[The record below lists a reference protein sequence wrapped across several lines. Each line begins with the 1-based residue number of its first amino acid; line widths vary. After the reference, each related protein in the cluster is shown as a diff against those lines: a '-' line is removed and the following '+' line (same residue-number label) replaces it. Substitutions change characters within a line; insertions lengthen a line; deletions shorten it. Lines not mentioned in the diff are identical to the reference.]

1 MVVPQTITRQHL
13 ERELRRLSSAK
24 KAESSAWFFKT
35 GKGQYGYGD
44 KFLGVTVPQ
53 QRVVAKKFRTLSLID
68 LDVLLKSS
76 YHEHRLTAAIILSL
90 QFHKADAMQ
99 QNVLATF
106 FLSHAKCFNNWDI
119 VDTVSPTFGGYLLD
133 RPRTVL
139 YGLVSSKN
147 LWERRIAIIT
157 NFMFIRHGQ
166 YGDTLKIATLLLH
179 DSHDLIHK
187 ATGWMLREVGIAT
200 VPC

>member
-106 FLSHAKCFNNWDI
+106 FLSHAKCFNM
-119 VDTVSPTFGGYLLD
+119 GYC
-133 RPRTVL
+133 
-139 YGLVSSKN
+139 
-147 LWERRIAIIT
+147 
-157 NFMFIRHGQ
+157 RHGFTHLWWIFARPPAHSAVWSCFVKESLGTQ
-166 YGDTLKIATLLLH
+166 DCDYH
-179 DSHDLIHK
+179 
-187 ATGWMLREVGIAT
+187 
-200 VPC
+200 